1 MSLQRCNVEDSL
13 RALPLKYVILVALV
27 LPILYYF
34 LYFNPPNEVQTIS
47 DYEQQLVMLDGEIKK
62 LDREIAE
69 GDQIKVNLEIAK
81 KEIKVL
87 SSYFEAKPNAKTIE
101 QIISDEARATGISF
115 TSLQKIA
122 TDNTGGMQEG
132 VSDGTVRVE
141 DFISRG
147 IIEASFTGTFI
158 ELMRFLS
165 YLSRTDKIIS
175 LKQIELRAEGSE
187 RSANSSVKLGFKA
200 EFETYDVIKDVNVE
214 NLAPAPLP
222 TEEVAQ

>member
-1 MSLQRCNVEDSL
+1 MEDSL
-13 RALPLKYVILVALV
+13 RAMPLKYIIGVALL

-34 LYFNPPNEVQTIS
+34 FYFNPPNEVQTIS

-62 LDREIAE
+62 LDREIAD
-69 GDQIKVNLEIAK
+69 GDQVKVDLEIAK

-87 SSYFEAKPNAKTIE
+87 SSYFEAKPNSKTIE

-115 TSLQKIA
+115 TSLQK
-122 TDNTGGMQEG
+122 TSNNDNLAMAEG
-132 VSDGTVRVE
+132 VSDGTIRVQ
-141 DFISRG
+141 DFISRS

-175 LKQIELRAEGSE
+175 LKQIELRSE
-187 RSANSSVKLGFKA
+187 STERTANSNVRLGFKA
-200 EFETYDVIKDVNVE
+200 DFETYDVIKDVNVE
-214 NLAPAPLP
+214 NLAPVPVA